1 MHINNLEF
9 FTYVDSLNQDNIIN
23 LDKKVQ
29 IIFRNYK
36 EKFATQELKKF
47 VNFCKKQNR
56 KIYLSNNF
64 EKAKNL
70 GFDGVYIPSFNKLL
84 KNYKLGT
91 RKNFTTLGSA
101 HNIKEL
107 IIKKKQNINT
117 VFISPLFRNKN
128 KKNYLGVIKF
138 SLIAK
143 NSQNKII
150 ALGGINHKN
159 KNMLSLLNINGYAAI
174 SYLNK

>member
-91 RKNFTTLGSA
+91 RKILQPWDQLITL
-101 HNIKEL
+101 
-107 IIKKKQNINT
+107 
-117 VFISPLFRNKN
+117 KN
-128 KKNYLGVIKF
+128 
-138 SLIAK
+138 
-143 NSQNKII
+143 
-150 ALGGINHKN
+150 
-159 KNMLSLLNINGYAAI
+159 
-174 SYLNK
+174 